1 MAVIFQYRQKTDRL
15 QEENLIKIIDFLN
28 FYTYYSVKA
37 YVKQIF
43 KGQKMKKMLIAAAAA
58 ALVWGVV
65 SYMRK
70 PGTSERFITSK
81 LARGDI
87 TEMVSASGTINPIS
101 NIDVGTQVSG
111 RIQKIYVDYN
121 SLVKKDQLL
130 AEIDPSSFESNVAK
144 EKANLDVAKAQVMSA
159 EANRDYYK
167 KHLDRVIKLNKQNY
181 SADKELDEAQKNYD
195 TAVASVALYKAQV
208 EQAQAALDYNKIQL
222 GYTKIVSPVDGIIV
236 SKSVEE
242 GQTVAASFETPTL
255 FNVAEDLTKMQ
266 IEASVVEADIAKVKE
281 GQNVQFNVDSFPNE
295 TFHGIVTQVRNEA
308 VTTSN
313 VVTYEVVISVN
324 NEELKFK
331 PGMTANVEIITANE
345 KDVFIVPNKALR
357 FSMDEETR
365 YQQKGIWVLE
375 NDRPRRIEIS
385 SGVYDDNNTQVEGGQ
400 LKEGMEVIVEKAAA
414 NSRSGRN
421 MPMRMPR

>member
-1 MAVIFQYRQKTDRL
+1 
-15 QEENLIKIIDFLN
+15 
-28 FYTYYSVKA
+28 
-37 YVKQIF
+37 
-43 KGQKMKKMLIAAAAA
+43 MKKLA
-58 ALVWGVV
+58 VV
-65 SYMRK
+65 IVVAVVVIVLGLSFMK
-70 PGTSERFITSK
+70 KGTNGKRFVTHK
-81 LARGDI
+81 LAKGDI

-101 NIDVGTQVSG
+101 YIDVGTQVSG

-130 AEIDPSSFESNVAK
+130 AEIDPASFESNVAK

-159 EANRDYYK
+159 EASRDYYK
-167 KHLDRVIKLNKQNY
+167 KHLARIAKLNKQNY

-195 TAVASVALYKAQV
+195 TAVANVALYKAQV

-281 GQNVQFNVDSFPNE
+281 GQKVQFNVDSFPNE
-295 TFHGIVTQVRNEA
+295 TFEGVVTQVRNEA

-313 VVTYEVVISVN
+313 VVTYQVVIAVDNS
-324 NEELKFK
+324 ELKFK

-345 KDVFIVPNKALR
+345 KNVFVVPNKALR
-357 FSMDEETR
+357 FSMGDDVR
-365 YQQKGIWVLE
+365 YAQKGIWIME
-375 NDRPRRIEIS
+375 NGQPTRIEVK
-385 SGVYDDNNTQVEGGQ
+385 SGVYDDNNTQIEGDR
-400 LKEGMEVIVEKAAA
+400 LSEGMEVIIENAD
-414 NSRSGRN
+414 NSARGGRN
-421 MPMRMPR
+421 MPMRIR